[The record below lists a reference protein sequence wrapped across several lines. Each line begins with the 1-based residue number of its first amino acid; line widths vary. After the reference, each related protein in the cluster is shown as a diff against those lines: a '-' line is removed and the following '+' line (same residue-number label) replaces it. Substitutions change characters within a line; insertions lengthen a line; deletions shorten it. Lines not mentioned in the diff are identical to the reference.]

1 MLMGSTFCR
10 ILNKER
16 RWSPRVGILRSYGGA
31 RSWQVPV
38 KSVDSEQ
45 WALGI
50 DHCNFVRGL
59 GGSGLEV
66 QEGQ

>member
-1 MLMGSTFCR
+1 MEPQDGYL
-10 ILNKER
+10 KEVW
-16 RWSPRVGILRSYGGA
+16 WSKE
-31 RSWQVPV
+31 WQVPV
-38 KSVDSEQ
+38 KSVGSEQ

-66 QEGQ
+66 QEGP